1 MFKDL
6 DIPRDAYD
14 EFVKWKNSLIDT
26 VLLVEGARQVGKTY
40 LVKKFAEENFKNVV
54 YINMLEETGIKFLNS
69 LVTIK
74 SNGNERRLIIDS
86 IKSVCNSF
94 EDNSDTVVI
103 IDEIQ
108 ESSIVY
114 NKIRSFNRN
123 LNSRFIV
130 TGSYLGRV
138 VNDTGF
144 WDSIGD
150 TYDITI
156 STLTFKEF
164 LRVVNKDAFDI
175 FNTIGLYEDTD
186 KEKHD
191 ILRKFFKLYLVLG
204 GYPAVVKSFLI
215 ERDFNI
221 IKRMHKNML
230 NKFAI
235 ESARYLG
242 GKEYNFPI
250 RKSFEYFAVAL
261 TKEKKGLKNHNPSR
275 RLSNIDIA
283 GRLNFSEKQYTELFS
298 WLIESNILY
307 DCSQA
312 IDCNLTNV
320 IYAQRFYFNDV
331 GLLNSLLSDK
341 EISSSTIK
349 GSLYEN
355 YVCKVLK
362 DKKLGINFATFNN
375 YELDFLLEHNDI
387 TYGIEVKSG
396 KMAGESI
403 SQALKSK
410 RIDKII
416 YLKGDTFG
424 GQTDNIITLPIY
436 LFERF
441 DFYENMY
448 KPSILDGLTIS
459 DFFN

>member
-6 DIPRDAYD
+6 DIPRDAYE

-40 LVKKFAEENFKNVV
+40 LVKKFAKENFKNVV
-54 YINMLEETGIKFLNS
+54 YINMLEESGAQFLNS
-69 LVTIK
+69 LASIK
-74 SNGNERRLIIDS
+74 SNGDDKKLIIDS
-86 IKSVCNSF
+86 VKSVYNSF
-94 EDNSDTVVI
+94 NDTNDTVVI

-108 ESSIVY
+108 ESSLVY

-123 LNSRFIV
+123 VNSRFIV

-138 VNDTGF
+138 INDTGF

-150 TYDITI
+150 TYDITV
-156 STLTFKEF
+156 STLTFREF
-164 LRVVNKDAFDI
+164 LRVVNKYAFDI
-175 FNTIGLYEDTD
+175 FNNIGLYEDTD

-204 GYPAVVKSFLI
+204 GYPAIVKSFLI

-261 TKEKKGLKNHNPSR
+261 TKEKKGSKNHNPSR

-307 DCSQA
+307 DCSQS
-312 IDCNLTNV
+312 IDCNLANV

-341 EISSSTIK
+341 DIPSSTIK

-362 DKKLGINFATFNN
+362 DTKLDINFATFNN
-375 YELDFLLEHNDI
+375 YEIDFLLEHNGI

-396 KMAGESI
+396 KMAGESV
-403 SQALKSK
+403 SQALKIK

-441 DFYENMY
+441 DFYENVY
-448 KPSILDGLTIS
+448 KPNILNGLTVS